1 MVTKSQPEPFFI
13 QEAKTDHIQRK
24 LLDLSYASLSPAQKL
39 DIYWPSEGNGP
50 FPVIVSIHGGAFLGG
65 DKRDGQIVP
74 MLAGLERGFAVVGVN
89 YRLSGEAKFPA
100 LVQDVKGAIRWLRAN
115 ASKNLLDPARIA
127 TWGGSAGGYLS
138 LMAGVSAGVPEL
150 SDPSLGNPDQPDTVQ
165 AVVAWFPPTDFL
177 KMDEQLSET
186 GMINANQGPH
196 AAVSSPESRLLGRQI
211 SQISDLVRAANPETY
226 IRPGLPPF
234 FIQHGYSDDTVP
246 FQQSVNMAAKL
257 SAVLG
262 KDQVTLELLTGAR
275 HADPAFETA
284 QNIQKVLDFL
294 DKHLK

>member
-100 LVQDVKGAIRWLRAN
+100 LVPDRQLGRLGRRLSFVNGWCVCRG
-115 ASKNLLDPARIA
+115 SRIERSIA
-127 TWGGSAGGYLS
+127 WQPGSARY
-138 LMAGVSAGVPEL
+138 
-150 SDPSLGNPDQPDTVQ
+150 
-165 AVVAWFPPTDFL
+165 
-177 KMDEQLSET
+177 
-186 GMINANQGPH
+186 
-196 AAVSSPESRLLGRQI
+196 
-211 SQISDLVRAANPETY
+211 
-226 IRPGLPPF
+226 RPGCGGL
-234 FIQHGYSDDTVP
+234 VP
-246 FQQSVNMAAKL
+246 AHRFPED
-257 SAVLG
+257 G
-262 KDQVTLELLTGAR
+262 
-275 HADPAFETA
+275 
-284 QNIQKVLDFL
+284 
-294 DKHLK
+294 